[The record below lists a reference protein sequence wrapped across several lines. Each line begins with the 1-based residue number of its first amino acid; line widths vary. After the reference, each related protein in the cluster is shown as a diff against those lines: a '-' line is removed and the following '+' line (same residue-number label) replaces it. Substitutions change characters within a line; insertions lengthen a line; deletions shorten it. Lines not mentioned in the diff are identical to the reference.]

1 MYSFNSRVRYS
12 ETDEQGR
19 LSIVSAIN
27 YLQDCSTFHG
37 EDAGVGVAY
46 HTARNHAWLLA
57 AYEILIPELPVMGD
71 RIEICSWPY
80 KFRGPFGFRCFE
92 IRSPEGKVYIRAD
105 SQWFLYDSKEGCPVR
120 VMPEDI
126 APYASQDDRRIDMP
140 PMHRKI
146 AVEGTGTP
154 ADPIVV
160 ARHHLDTNHHVN
172 NAQYIEFAREAVEA
186 GLVKAGLS
194 SDVVR
199 CSRIDVQYKKMAYL
213 GDTVYPFIQTVNGE
227 DGSVAWFT
235 VDLRDAAGES
245 YAVVRVE

>member
-1 MYSFNSRVRYS
+1 MYSFSSRVRYS

-19 LSIVSAIN
+19 LTIVSAIN

-46 HTARNHAWLLA
+46 HKARNHAWILA

-80 KFRGPFGFRCFE
+80 SFRGPFGFRCFE

-105 SQWFLYDSKEGCPVR
+105 SQWVLFDMKAGSPVR
-120 VMPEDI
+120 VTPEDI
-126 APYASQDDRRIDMP
+126 APYQAQGDKRIDMP

-146 AVEGTGTP
+146 AVDGTGTP
-154 ADPIVV
+154 ADPIIVQ
-160 ARHHLDTNHHVN
+160 RHHLDTNHHVN
-172 NAQYIEFAREAVEA
+172 NAQYIEFAREAVEGVLA
-186 GLVKAGLS
+186 EAGLS
-194 SDVVR
+194 PDVVR
-199 CSRIDVQYKKMAYL
+199 TDRIDVQYKKMAYL
-213 GDTVYPFIQTVNGE
+213 GDTVYPFLQPVKAD
-227 DGSVAWFT
+227 DGSDAGFT

-245 YAVVRVE
+245 YAVVRVG